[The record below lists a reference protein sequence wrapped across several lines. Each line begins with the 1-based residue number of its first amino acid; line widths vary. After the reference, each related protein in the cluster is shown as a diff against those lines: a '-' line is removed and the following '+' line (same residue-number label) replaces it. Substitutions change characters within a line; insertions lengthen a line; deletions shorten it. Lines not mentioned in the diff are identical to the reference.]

1 MATESLPLSPTAFAE
16 AIQELPLSS
25 VYSKVAEL
33 RNSIAHLHRSNA
45 ELRLFLTES
54 QDPEEEKKE
63 LEGYIVENERVVTSM
78 NERIGLL
85 RTELERR
92 GQPSLEDVL
101 EGAQNKDRDMNG
113 ESQGPGSGGAGA
125 PATDGAN
132 GANGGAGGQGNSGE
146 DGVYL

>member
-1 MATESLPLSPTAFAE
+1 MATESLPLSPAAFAE

-78 NERIGLL
+78 NERIVLL

-101 EGAQNKDRDMNG
+101 EGAQDQDRDMNG
-113 ESQGPGSGGAGA
+113 ESQRTDA
-125 PATDGAN
+125 PAADGTN